1 MKFAVARMAGGER
14 NLARKPAQ
22 LFPVVLPL
30 LVLALMCAGISY
42 AETMYKYRG
51 EDGEWVYTDRKP
63 AVQKNSGLQIES
75 LPIVFK
81 DPSASGVVAVTG
93 DVLTAYP

>member
-22 LFPVVLPL
+22 FFPVVLPL
-30 LVLALMCAGISY
+30 LVLMCAGISY
-42 AETMYKYRG
+42 ADTMYKYRG

-81 DPSASGVVAVTG
+81 DPNASGVVAVTG
-93 DVLTAYP
+93 DVLSAYP